1 MPNAGLRPHLAFLE
15 EFMFAHSIF
24 RNTRILF
31 VKVAM
36 LHTNICSFKGK
47 SEAYGVTISKGGFPG
62 SCKAMV
68 VPLVYSGLLES
79 FASIARP
86 IRLRFSNTKSISA
99 PAFVRYNLIPYYAH
113 KIFKLQE

>member
-1 MPNAGLRPHLAFLE
+1 
-15 EFMFAHSIF
+15 
-24 RNTRILF
+24 
-31 VKVAM
+31 
-36 LHTNICSFKGK
+36 
-47 SEAYGVTISKGGFPG
+47 
-62 SCKAMV
+62 V